1 MTAPA
6 RDNTA
11 APERIRVVSYNV
23 NFGLAGDRAGVEAVV
38 ALAPDLVFF
47 QETNDTWRDALVT
60 GLGAQLPE
68 HRFVPPPD
76 MPAGGMGVMSRWPI
90 AIAEQLPAPAGG
102 LFFAYRVV
110 IDAPGG
116 PIQVLD
122 LHLRPPISEGGS
134 WVVGYFSTRSIR
146 ANEAAVHA
154 ESLDRALPTIVLG
167 DFNEES
173 DGAAVKLFTR
183 RGFDDALAQFAPRT
197 RTWQWKV
204 GPTTLRMQLDH
215 ILYDTRFSAAAAGVA
230 EAGRSDHFPVWAD
243 LERLPR

>member
-1 MTAPA
+1 MKPPPRDDAGAPA
-6 RDNTA
+6 RL
-11 APERIRVVSYNV
+11 RVVSYNV
-23 NFGLAGDRAGVEAVV
+23 NFGLAGDRAGVEAVA

-47 QETNDTWRDALVT
+47 QETNDAWRDALVA
-60 GLGAQLPE
+60 GLGARLPE

-90 AIAEQLPAPAGG
+90 ALAEQLPAPTGG
-102 LFFAYRVV
+102 LFFAWRVV

-122 LHLRPPISEGGS
+122 VHLRPPISDGGS
-134 WVVGYFSTRSIR
+134 WVVGYFSTKSVR

-154 ESLDRALPTIVLG
+154 ESLDRNLPTIVLG

-173 DGAAVKLFTR
+173 DGGAVQLFVR
-183 RGFDDALAQFAPRT
+183 RGFEDALAQYAPRT

-204 GPTTLRMQLDH
+204 GPTTLRRQLDH
-215 ILYDTRFSAAAAGVA
+215 ILYDSRFSAAAAGVA
-230 EAGRSDHFPVWAD
+230 EAGRSDHFPVWVD
-243 LERLPR
+243 LERLTR